1 MASAVASCE
10 RARDLVITGGCYAD
24 PMWMAEL
31 VATRPIS
38 LADPGAPSGWRCDY
52 RNNSPQQS
60 IEVIAEV
67 YCVAPRE

>member
-1 MASAVASCE
+1 
-10 RARDLVITGGCYAD
+10 
-24 PMWMAEL
+24 MWMAEL
-31 VATRPIS
+31 VAARPIS
-38 LADPGAPSGWRCDY
+38 LTDPGAPSGWRCDY